1 MCLRY
6 PQNLLM
12 SATTA
17 TASKPLNPQARCAE
31 EELPALYAIQG
42 IRVPLP
48 VMVSAV
54 FLAWLAAER
63 APMGLLFGWVG
74 SVALVLLLRWWVI
87 RSAARSLHVP
97 ISKRMNAIAAVSA
110 LGGIVHGQSVLFW
123 PYMDELSRAVQTAF
137 VLGLCAGAVASEFGH
152 MRVFLAYMLPM
163 LIPLAFAWT
172 QALAKPGGDLI
183 NSVSGL
189 MILMVGMF
197 GCLLTALAR
206 DTFQLFRESF
216 DARQRLRIALE
227 QAESANRAKTRFL
240 ASASHDL
247 RQPMHTLSLFSAAL
261 GMRPLDPATRDIAKH
276 MNTAL
281 LALSTQLDSLLDI
294 SKLDAGVVAVSA
306 RNFPLS
312 PFLSR
317 LAKEF
322 QPIARR
328 KGLSMAVQ
336 LPGDGLC
343 HTDPL
348 LLERVLR
355 NLLDNAIKYTDSGGI
370 ELSARALG
378 DGFELCVRDT
388 GPGIAPAEQEQVFE
402 EFYQLNNPQRDRSQG
417 LGLGLSIVRR
427 LSDLLKLSVK
437 MTSTVAIGTAFT
449 LQIDAGI
456 AGDEAVDQPLL
467 AASSIEGLKVLVID
481 DEAAVREGMRT
492 LLQALGGEVQVASG
506 TEQARALAR
515 ASRPDVVLADFRLHG
530 SDDGLAAVRSLR
542 VMYPGLAALL
552 VSGDTAPQRLRDA
565 HAAGLPLLHK
575 PTSAQVLAHAIRTE
589 VDRIQRLGYEH

>member
-1 MCLRY
+1 
-6 PQNLLM
+6 M
-12 SATTA
+12 SASFA
-17 TASKPLNPQARCAE
+17 TPSMPLSPQARCAE

-63 APMGLLFGWVG
+63 APLGLLIGWVG
-74 SVALVLLLRWWVI
+74 AVALVLLIRWWVI
-87 RSAARSLHVP
+87 RDAARSLHQP
-97 ISKRMNAIAAVSA
+97 IAKRMNAIAAVSA

-137 VLGLCAGAVASEFGH
+137 VLGLCAGAVASEFGY

-163 LIPLAFAWT
+163 LIPLAFAWA
-172 QALAKPGGDLI
+172 QALTKPGGSVI
-183 NSVSGL
+183 NGVSGL
-189 MILMVGMF
+189 MMLMVGMF
-197 GCLLTALAR
+197 GCLLIALAR

-261 GMRPLDPATRDIAKH
+261 EMRPLDPASREIAKH

-281 LALSTQLDSLLDI
+281 QALSTQLDSLLDI
-294 SKLDAGVVAVSA
+294 SKLDAGVVVVSA
-306 RNFPLS
+306 RNFAIAPY
-312 PFLSR
+312 LSR
-317 LAKEF
+317 LCKEF
-322 QPIARR
+322 QPVAQRR
-328 KGLSMAVQ
+328 GLSLKANILV
-336 LPGDGLC
+336 DGLC

-348 LLERVLR
+348 LLERILR
-355 NLLDNAIKYTDSGGI
+355 NLLDNAIKYTDSGSV
-370 ELSARALG
+370 ELTAQAYSA
-378 DGFELCVRDT
+378 GFELCVRDT
-388 GPGIAPAEQEQVFE
+388 GPGIAPDEQEQVFE

-427 LSDLLKLSVK
+427 LSGLLELSLKMSSVVGAGTSFRLHLAGAPLDERPHDTTQRIPLPTASTAVK
-437 MTSTVAIGTAFT
+437 
-449 LQIDAGI
+449 
-456 AGDEAVDQPLL
+456 
-467 AASSIEGLKVLVID
+467 GLKVLIID

-492 LLQALGGEVQVASG
+492 VLEALGSQVQ
-506 TEQARALAR
+506 LACGSDD
-515 ASRPDVVLADFRLHG
+515 AMQLATTVRPDVVLADFRLNG
-530 SDDGLAAVRSLR
+530 QDDGLSAVRRLR
-542 VMYPGLAALL
+542 ALYPGLAALL

-575 PTSAQVLAHAIRTE
+575 PTQVDVLCCAIRAE
-589 VDRIQRLGYEH
+589 VDRTQANHRAKP

>member
-1 MCLRY
+1 MTAAVAA
-6 PQNLLM
+6 PNLSL
-12 SATTA
+12 T
-17 TASKPLNPQARCAE
+17 LQARCAE

-54 FLAWLAAER
+54 FVAWLAAER
-63 APMGLLFGWVG
+63 APMGLLIGWVG
-74 SVALVLLLRWWVI
+74 AVALVLLIRWWVI
-87 RSAARSLHVP
+87 RNAARAVHQP
-97 ISKRMNAIAAVSA
+97 IAKRMNAIAAVSA
-110 LGGIVHGQSVLFW
+110 LGGIVHGQSILFW
-123 PYMDELSRAVQTAF
+123 PYMDDLSRAVQTAF
-137 VLGLCAGAVASEFGH
+137 VLGLCAGAVASEFGY

-163 LIPLAFAWT
+163 MIPLAFAWA
-172 QALAKPGGDLI
+172 QALAKPGGSVI
-183 NSVSGL
+183 NGVSGI

-216 DARQRLRIALE
+216 EARQRLRTALE

-261 GMRPLDPATRDIAKH
+261 EMRPLDPATRDIAKH

-306 RNFPLS
+306 RNFPLA

-322 QPIARR
+322 QPIALR
-328 KGLSMAVQ
+328 KGLSMLVR
-336 LPGDGLC
+336 LPVDGSC

-348 LLERVLR
+348 LLERILR
-355 NLLDNAIKYTDSGGI
+355 NLLDNAIKYTDCGSI
-370 ELSARALG
+370 ELSARARSA
-378 DGFELCVRDT
+378 GFEIGVRDT
-388 GPGIAPAEQEQVFE
+388 GPGIALAEQEQVFE
-402 EFYQLNNPQRDRSQG
+402 EFYQLNNPQRDRSEG

-427 LSDLLKLSVK
+427 LSDLLKLSIT
-437 MTSTVAIGTAFT
+437 MTSIVGIGTAFT
-449 LQIDAGI
+449 LQIVAGV
-456 AGDEAVDQPLL
+456 ADDKTVDQPLL
-467 AASSIEGLKVLVID
+467 APPSIKGLKVLVID

-492 LLQALGGEVQVASG
+492 LLEALGGEVQVACG
-506 TEQARALAR
+506 TQEAQALATTTQ
-515 ASRPDVVLADFRLHG
+515 PDVVLADFRLHG

-542 VMYPGLAALL
+542 FIYPGLAALL

-589 VDRIQRLGYEH
+589 VDRMRGLDYEHRIE

>member
-1 MCLRY
+1 MNAVLTL
-6 PQNLLM
+6 PK
-12 SATTA
+12 
-17 TASKPLNPQARCAE
+17 ASLTPQARCAE

-42 IRVPLP
+42 VRVPLP

-63 APMGLLFGWVG
+63 APLGLMIGWVAA
-74 SVALVLLLRWWVI
+74 VALVLLIRWWVI
-87 RSAARSLHVP
+87 RRAARAVQQP
-97 ISKRMNAIAAVSA
+97 IAKRMNAIAAVSA
-110 LGGIVHGQSVLFW
+110 LGGIVHGQSILFW
-123 PYMDELSRAVQTAF
+123 PYMDDLSRAVQTAF
-137 VLGLCAGAVASEFGH
+137 VLGLCAGAVASEFGY

-163 LIPLAFAWT
+163 LIPLAFAWA
-172 QALAKPGGDLI
+172 QALTKPGGSVI
-183 NSVSGL
+183 NGVSGI

-306 RNFPLS
+306 RNFPIA
-312 PFLSR
+312 PFLTR
-317 LAKEF
+317 LGKEF
-322 QPIARR
+322 QPIAHR
-328 KGLSMAVQ
+328 KGLMLEVKV
-336 LPGDGLC
+336 PPDGLC
-343 HTDPL
+343 STDPL

-355 NLLDNAIKYTDSGGI
+355 NLLDNAIKYTDSGKI
-370 ELSARALG
+370 MMTAQANSA
-378 DGFELCVRDT
+378 GFELSVRDT
-388 GPGIAPAEQEQVFE
+388 GPGIALAEHEHVFE

-427 LSDLLKLSVK
+427 LSDLLKLGIK
-437 MTSTVAIGTAFT
+437 MTSTVGVGTSFT
-449 LQIDAGI
+449 LQIGAGVADDRPYEHAPVI
-456 AGDEAVDQPLL
+456 P
-467 AASSIEGLKVLVID
+467 SSVKGLRVLVID

-492 LLQALGGEVQVASG
+492 LLEALGGEVQVASG
-506 TEQARALAR
+506 TQQAQALAK

-542 VMYPGLAALL
+542 LMYPGLAALL

-589 VDRIQRLGYEH
+589 VDRMQRLNHEHRVE

>member
-1 MCLRY
+1 M
-6 PQNLLM
+6 
-12 SATTA
+12 TA
-17 TASKPLNPQARCAE
+17 VLTAPNASLTPQARCAE

-63 APMGLLFGWVG
+63 APIWLMIGWVAA
-74 SVALVLLLRWWVI
+74 VALVLLIRWWVI
-87 RSAARSLHVP
+87 RHAARAIHQP

-110 LGGIVHGQSVLFW
+110 LGGIVHGQSILFW
-123 PYMDELSRAVQTAF
+123 PYMDELSRAIQTAF

-163 LIPLAFAWT
+163 LIPLAFAWA
-172 QALAKPGGDLI
+172 QALAKPGGSLI
-183 NSVSGL
+183 NGVSGL

-197 GCLLTALAR
+197 GCLLIALAR

-261 GMRPLDPATRDIAKH
+261 GMRPLDPATRDIANH

-306 RNFPLS
+306 RNFPLA
-312 PFLSR
+312 PFLYR
-317 LAKEF
+317 LGKEF
-322 QPIARR
+322 QPIAQA
-328 KGLSMAVQ
+328 KSLMLQVHAPS
-336 LPGDGLC
+336 DGIC
-343 HTDPL
+343 RTDPL
-348 LLERVLR
+348 LLERVIR
-355 NLLDNAIKYTDSGGI
+355 NLLDNAFKYTDNGKI
-370 ELSARALG
+370 TLTARETSAG
-378 DGFELCVRDT
+378 YVVCVRDT
-388 GPGIAPAEQEQVFE
+388 GPGIAMAEQDQVFE

-427 LSDLLKLSVK
+427 LSDLLQLAVK
-437 MTSTVAIGTAFT
+437 MTSTVGVGTAFT
-449 LQIDAGI
+449 LQIDAGV
-456 AGDEAVDQPLL
+456 ADDKPFEQAPVLP
-467 AASSIEGLKVLVID
+467 ASINGLKVLVID
-481 DEAAVREGMRT
+481 DEAAVRAGMRT
-492 LLQALGGEVQVASG
+492 LLEALGGEVQAASG
-506 TEQARALAR
+506 TEEALAL
-515 ASRPDVVLADFRLHG
+515 ASVTRPDVVLADFRLHG

-542 VMYPGLAALL
+542 VKYPGLAALL

-575 PTSAQVLAHAIRTE
+575 PTSAQVLAQAIRAE
-589 VDRIQRLGYEH
+589 VDRMERLANDR